1 MRIVA
6 LEVIQQ
12 TVLQAIGPELAYAS
26 RGKEGQAQIKHKVLP
41 FVEEVVRSKMR
52 RASDWTRQWKEL
64 DALLAQNNLPPDI
77 LLSIVRTVLA
87 VMEDE

>member
-1 MRIVA
+1 M
-6 LEVIQQ
+6 
-12 TVLQAIGPELAYAS
+12 
-26 RGKEGQAQIKHKVLP
+26 
-41 FVEEVVRSKMR
+41 EEVVRSKMR